1 MERSGEAVYML
12 EKLFG
17 IHESALQLKAKR
29 VEVLS
34 QNIANA
40 DTPGFKARDIDFRD
54 ALRAELG
61 YGAVTITNERHFAT
75 PSGSHA
81 GEVYRIPYNTSVD
94 GNTVEIGLEQ
104 ARFGKAA
111 SDYQATLDFLQGR
124 VTSFKR
130 ALKGE

>member
-1 MERSGEAVYML
+1 ML
-12 EKLFG
+12 ERLFG

-40 DTPGFKARDIDFRD
+40 DTPGYKARDIDFRD

-61 YGAVTITNERHFAT
+61 YGSVTTTHQRHF
-75 PSGSHA
+75 PNLSGSHA
-81 GEVYRIPYNTSVD
+81 NEVYRIPYNTSVD

>member
-1 MERSGEAVYML
+1 MEKSGEAVYML

-61 YGAVTITNERHFAT
+61 YGSVTITNERHFAT

>member
-61 YGAVTITNERHFAT
+61 YGSVTITNERHFAT

-81 GEVYRIPYNTSVD
+81 GEVYRVPYNTSVD

>member
-1 MERSGEAVYML
+1 ML
-12 EKLFG
+12 DKLFG

-40 DTPGFKARDIDFRD
+40 DTPGYKARDIDFRD

-61 YGAVTITNERHFAT
+61 YGSVTTTHQRHFPT
-75 PSGSHA
+75 LSGSNA
-81 GEVYRIPYNTSVD
+81 DEVYRIPYNTSVD

-111 SDYQATLDFLQGR
+111 SAYQATLDFLQGR

>member
-1 MERSGEAVYML
+1 ML
-12 EKLFG
+12 DKLFG

-29 VEVLS
+29 IEVLS

-40 DTPGFKARDIDFRD
+40 DTPGYKARDIDFRD

-61 YGAVTITNERHFAT
+61 YGSVITTHQRHFPT
-75 PSGSHA
+75 LSGSHA
-81 GEVYRIPYNTSVD
+81 NEVYRIPYNTSVD

-111 SDYQATLDFLQGR
+111 ADYQATLDFLQGR

>member
-1 MERSGEAVYML
+1 ML
-12 EKLFG
+12 DKLFG

-40 DTPGFKARDIDFRD
+40 DTPGYKARDIDFRD
-54 ALRAELG
+54 ALRTELG
-61 YGAVTITNERHFAT
+61 YGSVTTTHQRHFPT
-75 PSGSHA
+75 LSGSNA
-81 GEVYRIPYNTSVD
+81 NEVYRIPYNTSVD

>member
-1 MERSGEAVYML
+1 ML

-61 YGAVTITNERHFAT
+61 YGSVTITNERHFAT